1 MYGVPGKRLSAPVCQ
16 TGMPGRIWPSTLAHF
31 TRRALTPTSLLVMPP
46 FATTKAGEAVSLPT
60 QLWSASLMAT
70 LRTRAASGV
79 SSGRVSTTRFVETQ
93 QVMPF
98 RICSEQ
104 WATMAAASFSSSPGT
119 STLSLSISINSMP
132 GTFFNSSSWAV
143 VFLVWLPTT
152 MMPPALLCR
161 ATIWPR
167 VSRGWLEMFPM
178 ALTRA
183 AALRMVKCRPFAIA
197 R

>member
-1 MYGVPGKRLSAPVCQ
+1 MYGVPGNRLSAPVCH

-31 TRRALTPTSLLVMPP
+31 TRRAFTPTSLLVMPP

-60 QLWSASLMAT
+60 QLCSASLMAT

-79 SSGRVSTTRFVETQ
+79 SSGRVSTTRFVDTQ

-98 RICSEQ
+98 AICCEQ
-104 WATMAAASFSSSPGT
+104 WATMAAASFSSLPGT

-132 GTFFNSSSWAV
+132 CTFFSSSSWAV

-152 MMPPALLCR
+152 MMPPALLSCV
-161 ATIWPR
+161 TIFSR
-167 VSRGWLEMFPM
+167 VSSGWSEILPM
-178 ALTRA
+178 ALTSA
-183 AALRMVKCRPFAIA
+183 AALRMVK
-197 R
+197 